1 MGEIDW
7 PTCIRYDVRTSR
19 SEGLML
25 MHGTLH
31 ANNAQALTDAYAP
44 AETAAPPAR
53 EDDLAFFGGLWL
65 ILPVA
70 LGIWAL
76 IIWVGVSLLS

>member
-1 MGEIDW
+1 MQ
-7 PTCIRYDVRTSR
+7 R
-19 SEGLML
+19 S
-25 MHGTLH
+25 LH
-31 ANNAQALTDAYAP
+31 ANNAQALTDAFAP
-44 AETAAPPAR
+44 AETIAPPAS

-65 ILPVA
+65 VLPVA

>member
-1 MGEIDW
+1 
-7 PTCIRYDVRTSR
+7 
-19 SEGLML
+19 
-25 MHGTLH
+25 MHSSLH
-31 ANNAQALTDAYAP
+31 ADNAKALTDAFVP
-44 AETAAPPAR
+44 ADSAAPPAG

-65 ILPVA
+65 ILPIA